1 MDMKEMTYS
10 KYRTKEVLYEGE
22 YKEHKFVILSLGNH
36 PTAYVEDKIGAVDYD
51 DIRLDTVRV
60 HGGFTYCGG
69 GHWSKES
76 AETRW
81 LGWDYAHAGDFAGY
95 YEEGEYFYYNSKQWT
110 TPEIY
115 DEVKSVIEQLIE
127 IEAKNNTPEA
137 KDVNEM
143 VECGKSAIDDISDVQ
158 KVCVALYNA
167 GYRKQEK
174 REHKQDDYEGAKEL
188 INALEVT
195 KEFIDVAIKSIKCE
209 YDTEVGIDD

>member
-1 MDMKEMTYS
+1 MIDKEMKPMIYCRER
-10 KYRTKEVLYEGE
+10 KKEVLCEGE
-22 YKEHKFVILSLGNH
+22 YKGHKFAILSLGNH

-51 DIRLDTVRV
+51 DIRLDDVRV

-69 GHWSKES
+69 GHWSEES
-76 AETRW
+76 AKTRW

-95 YEEGEYFYYNSKQWT
+95 YEESEYVYYNSKQWT

-143 VECGKSAIDDISDVQ
+143 VECGKSAIDDIYDVQ

-167 GYRKQEK
+167 GYRKQSEV
-174 REHKQDDYEGAKEL
+174 AKEL
-188 INALEVT
+188 ATTL
-195 KEFIDVAIKSIKCE
+195 KERFEKTSTMASAEQNSLGCVRE
-209 YDTEVGIDD
+209 